1 MAGVQEFAKKLA
13 EDAEFAKQFEGVQS
27 TEELLEKIKAAGYE
41 VTLEELQSLTGAD
54 GELSEDELGDITGG
68 TAIVRHALATR
79 SQSSSIK
86 TIPATNKSSGI
97 VNSVVNNCA
106 NSSKST
112 TKKKNT
118 GFVHC

>member
-1 MAGVQEFAKKLA
+1 MAGIQEFAKKLA

-41 VTLEELQSLTGAD
+41 VTQEALQSLAGAD
-54 GELSEDELGDITGG
+54 GELSDDELDNITGG

-79 SQSSSIK
+79 SQSNSIR
-86 TIPATNKSSGI
+86 TIPATGKSGGI
-97 VNSVVNNCA
+97 VNSVVKNRTD
-106 NSSKST
+106 SKSS
-112 TKKKNT
+112 TKKGTNK